1 MLGERIK
8 SCRKRMKISQIKLA
22 EYLSVS
28 QAAITAWEREQRKPD
43 VDMILKMADFFDVS
57 TDYLLGREPSLPTD
71 TDTPPAG
78 ERACANV
85 MTMTPELKAE
95 IEEIVQKSL
104 KKYLTHKR

>member
-71 TDTPPAG
+71 TDAPPAV
-78 ERACANV
+78 ERACANA
-85 MTMTPELKAE
+85 MTPELKAE